1 MPRNVREIMPT
12 PHAPQIIKRAEATDT
27 MRAWE
32 RFLTGE
38 HQAAQP
44 NCNFVV
50 SSWKRSLRR
59 GVDPTARAA
68 PLAASGDELHALRK
82 RRQDLLMAASRVFAE
97 VGELLG
103 GSRSIMLLTDASGIV
118 LDAVGDRL
126 TLEQGMDIHLIQGGD
141 WREDIIGTNGIG
153 TTLATGRPVQVHAA
167 EHFCEGIKS
176 WTCAGAPIFEPGT
189 NEILGVLDISGPP
202 STYQRNNL
210 TLAVSAARQIEGVLA
225 ERAARERMR
234 LLEFCLHRI
243 SSTDAAGLIALDR
256 AGRLV
261 HATGRVPGNVGINE
275 RVPGL
280 DRDVPVEHWASHLP
294 EGWRPEWL
302 NAISFDGKPIGAVL
316 VVPDRPRSS
325 IGRMPVRGSE
335 NDPGRS
341 SFDHFIGRDAAT
353 TTLLKRASQ
362 LVGRPVPVLIEGE
375 TGVGKELLARAIH
388 DDADDRRPF
397 IVFNCG
403 AVSRELVAA
412 ELFGHV
418 PGAYTGATREGRP
431 GRFELAHQG
440 TLCLDEIGEMPLDL
454 QPVLL
459 RVLEEGIVYRVGD
472 TQPRRVNARLI
483 AITNRDLKAEVEA
496 GRFRRDL
503 YYRISV
509 TSLNVPPLRQR
520 VEDIEPLIEHF
531 NRLLSTRH
539 HVPMRRFAPA
549 VMSALKAH
557 PWPGNVRELRNLV
570 ERLLLTSGVEI
581 ESLDEVAPAAVFGGM
596 TDAAEASPTSLNE
609 AEREA
614 IRRALCHEHGNLAGA
629 ARRLGVSRSTIYRKI
644 FRYGL
649 ATDAG

>member
-1 MPRNVREIMPT
+1 MPRDIHSLMPKPKPT
-12 PHAPQIIKRAEATDT
+12 GARVIGRAEGSKT
-27 MRAWE
+27 MLAWE
-32 RFLTGE
+32 RFLTGDP
-38 HQAAQP
+38 QSDLPA
-44 NCNFVV
+44 CNFVV
-50 SSWKRSLRR
+50 SSWQRSLKL
-59 GVDPTARAA
+59 GVDPTGRAA
-68 PLAASGDELHALRK
+68 PLAARGDDLHALRK
-82 RRQDLLMAASRVFAE
+82 RHRDLLLAASGVFAE
-97 VGELLG
+97 IAELLA
-103 GSRSIMLLTDASGIV
+103 GSHSIMLLTDASGVV
-118 LDAVGDRL
+118 LNAVGDMQ
-126 TLEQGMDIHLIQGGD
+126 TLEQGEDIHLTQGGH
-141 WREDIIGTNGIG
+141 WCEDVIGTNGIG
-153 TTLATGRPVQVHAA
+153 TALATGRPVQVHAA

-189 NEILGVLDISGPP
+189 REILGVVDISGPP

-210 TLAVSAARQIEGVLA
+210 TLAVTAARQIETALA
-225 ERAARERMR
+225 ERAAQERMR
-234 LLEFCLHRI
+234 LLEFCLDRI
-243 SSTDAAGLIALDR
+243 SSNDAAGLIALDR
-256 AGRLV
+256 VGRLV
-261 HATGRVPGNVGINE
+261 HATGRIPGNIGINE

-280 DRDVPVEHWASHLP
+280 DRDIPVEQWGARLP

-302 NAISFDGKPIGAVL
+302 NTISFEGRPIGAVL
-316 VVPDRPRSS
+316 VIPDKPRAGA
-325 IGRMPVRGSE
+325 GRAPVKGSE

-341 SFDHFIGRDAAT
+341 NFDHIIGRSPAT
-353 TTLLKRASQ
+353 SALIRQASQ

-412 ELFGHV
+412 ELFGHI

-472 TQPRRVNARLI
+472 TQPRHVSVRLI
-483 AITNRDLKAEVEA
+483 AITNRNLRAEVEA

-509 TSLNVPPLRQR
+509 TALTVPPLRQR
-520 VEDIEPLIEHF
+520 AEDIEPLIDHF

-539 HVPMRRFAPA
+539 HVPMRRFTPA
-549 VMSALKAH
+549 AMAALKAH
-557 PWPGNVRELRNLV
+557 AWPGNVRELRNVV
-570 ERLLLTSGVEI
+570 ERLLLTSRTEVVTIDDLPTIDMPHEAPASPA
-581 ESLDEVAPAAVFGGM
+581 SLD
-596 TDAAEASPTSLNE
+596 E

-614 IRRALCHEHGNLAGA
+614 ILRALHHEQGNVAGA

-644 FRYGL
+644 CRHGL
-649 ATDAG
+649 APEPG